1 MACTSTSESAS
12 SMSASSSTPV
22 ASTNTSSSTNEDAGS
37 IRTNGGEVIAL
48 NNLTHWTADTSSPDV
63 FFLSEISS
71 DAFIKVYNALSWTP
85 TGKVAV
91 KISTGE
97 PPASYYLHPELI
109 KDLVQKVDG
118 TIVETNTAY

>member
-1 MACTSTSESAS
+1 
-12 SMSASSSTPV
+12 MSASSSTPV

-71 DAFIKVYNALSWTP
+71 DAFIKVYNALS
-85 TGKVAV
+85 
-91 KISTGE
+91 
-97 PPASYYLHPELI
+97 
-109 KDLVQKVDG
+109 
-118 TIVETNTAY
+118 